1 MVGSVFSDVMR
12 VNVEESGGLVNS
24 DQMGEISSLAGRFDA
39 EAAAEK
45 VSKAYESMRWV
56 EASVNEKLIFE
67 ELLLNL
73 AGCGIFVSR
82 GS

>member
-1 MVGSVFSDVMR
+1 MVGAVFSDVMR
-12 VNVEESGGLVNS
+12 VNVGEKVGLVNS
-24 DQMGEISSLAGRFDA
+24 DQMGEIESLAVRFDA

-73 AGCGIFVSR
+73 ANCGIFV
-82 GS
+82 G